1 MEEFDFDLSKLT
13 QQKKKELTEEDI
25 RQKRYNNLSKVFG
38 QKIIMLKRIAIDK
51 PYMRDSSTVEAQ
63 FQTYE
68 TMYESAKKG
77 LYSDAEN
84 KAIIAANE
92 AIKTALAPFT
102 LLMNN
107 VRSIIEAKIES
118 GADDVED
125 ILSRAEAVELA
136 KDDLT
141 PEKLAALKEEFG
153 L

>member
-1 MEEFDFDLSKLT
+1 MEELDFDLAKLT
-13 QQKKKELTEEDI
+13 PPKKKELTEEDI

-38 QKIIMLKRIAIDK
+38 QKITMLKRIAIDK
-51 PYMRDSSTVEAQ
+51 PYMRDSATVEAQ

-68 TMYESAKKG
+68 TMYASAKNG

-92 AIKTALAPFT
+92 AIKAALAQFT

-107 VRSIIEAKIES
+107 VRSVIEAKIEA

-125 ILSRAEAVELA
+125 ILSRAEAVELG
-136 KDDLT
+136 KNDLT